1 MAPRTTHRRDA
12 TRTDRRR
19 AALQR
24 RRQEAAART
33 LAARRARSRHRRRQ
47 MLLGMAVV
55 VVVAV
60 GVLGF
65 VELRRIEK
73 RPPRPALRAALVK
86 DASGPLALG
95 PEPAGYHAVY
105 RAESYQGSKL
115 TRSTE
120 EVSIQRPFDGRVT
133 IREGISP
140 TGTIQFDGKSTLGA
154 YSNATS
160 AGPGQLS
167 DDAPTEAFG
176 DLRLTSSLDQLVAK
190 GLFVPRERRHTL
202 DRDCEVYRTGSP
214 LQSLKIT
221 APTATDY
228 ADACV
233 NDAGLPLE
241 EVTVVGGKLT
251 QRLTATELVADPGF
265 EPTTFTIT
273 GDPVGFDQGGSVLT
287 PLDVNATPA
296 PGYWQLDPAP
306 AGFDHTGRYQ
316 LLSPDQATQGAGDPL
331 SSYVDLYVRGID
343 VLVVRQGPKASEPDV
358 SSAASAGDPVDLGSL
373 GSGQLMLS
381 SIGPIVAA
389 HPGDSFVQLTG
400 TMSPADIRGLAG
412 ALHQV

>member
-1 MAPRTTHRRDA
+1 MPSTKAGRPSA

-24 RRQEAAART
+24 RRQQALARSASARR
-33 LAARRARSRHRRRQ
+33 AARRQRRLK
-47 MLLGMAVV
+47 MLAGGLAVAVV
-55 VVVAV
+55 
-60 GVLGF
+60 GGTVLAFTQLSGGGG
-65 VELRRIEK
+65 
-73 RPPRPALRAALVK
+73 PPAPTLRAALVQG
-86 DASGPLALG
+86 ATGALDMSST
-95 PEPAGYHAVY
+95 PAGYHAVY
-105 RAESYQGSKL
+105 KAESYSGSKVTL
-115 TRSTE
+115 STE
-120 EVSIQRPFDGRVT
+120 DVTVQRPFNGRVA
-133 IREGISP
+133 IREGTTPS
-140 TGTIQFDGKSTLGA
+140 GALQFEGRSTLGK
-154 YSNATS
+154 YSNNDQTGAE
-160 AGPGQLS
+160 QVS
-167 DDAPTEAFG
+167 DDAPAVAFG
-176 DLRLTSSLDQLVAK
+176 DVRLGPSLGDLVAK
-190 GLFVPRERRHTL
+190 GLFVLRERRHTL
-202 DRDCEVYRTGSP
+202 GQDCQVYRTGSP

-241 EVTVVGGKLT
+241 EVTVVGGKMT

-287 PLDVNATPA
+287 PVDVNAAPA

-316 LLSPDQATQGAGDPL
+316 LLSPNQATQGAGDPL

-358 SSAASAGDPVDLGSL
+358 SSAASAGDPVDLGPL

-389 HPGDSFVQLTG
+389 HPGTDAFVQLTG
-400 TMSPADIRGLAG
+400 TMSPADLQALAG
-412 ALHQV
+412 TLHQV